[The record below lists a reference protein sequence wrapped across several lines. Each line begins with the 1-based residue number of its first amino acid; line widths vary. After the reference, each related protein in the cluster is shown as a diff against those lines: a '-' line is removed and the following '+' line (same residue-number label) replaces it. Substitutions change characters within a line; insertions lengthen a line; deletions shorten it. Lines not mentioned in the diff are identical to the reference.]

1 MIRHS
6 TALSG
11 LDKGFLLFESPET
24 PMHVAALLSF
34 SVEKLQT
41 REGGLD
47 FPNPL
52 PVSPLL
58 DNVAYRT
65 QKGALNFLSA
75 AYRFVRYV
83 IRTISKMW
91 NGDHETHPVTGHP
104 IEKQLGTR
112 PSAHVLESLDMGCQ
126 SELKACEGFY

>member
-58 DNVAYRT
+58 DIMSLT
-65 QKGALNFLSA
+65 GPKKGL
-75 AYRFVRYV
+75 
-83 IRTISKMW
+83 
-91 NGDHETHPVTGHP
+91 
-104 IEKQLGTR
+104 
-112 PSAHVLESLDMGCQ
+112 
-126 SELKACEGFY
+126 